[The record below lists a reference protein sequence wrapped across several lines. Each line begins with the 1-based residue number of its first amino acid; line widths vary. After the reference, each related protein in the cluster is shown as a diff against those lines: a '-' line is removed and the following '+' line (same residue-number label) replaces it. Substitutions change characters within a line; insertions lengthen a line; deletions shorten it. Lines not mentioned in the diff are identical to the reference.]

1 MELFQHVLHVLTVT
15 LFISMIILFVF
26 LAGGLGPDQLES
38 FDPVLRYGQTATV
51 ILYLLRYLTLIPIPQ
66 AIFNFL
72 GIVLYNTH
80 PAKPKLKT
88 STLFGP
94 CICFRVVTRGTFPE
108 LVKKNVERNIEVC
121 SRIGLDNYIIEV
133 VTDKAVNLLKSPRH
147 REVVVPTQYKTKN
160 NTLYKAR
167 ALNYCLEKG
176 VNMLSDNDWIV
187 HLDEETLLT
196 ESSVIG
202 IINFISDG
210 KYKFGQG
217 VITYANEEIVS
228 WITTLADLVRV
239 GMDYGMIRFCLKYLH
254 KPFFSWKG
262 SFIVSSAGVE
272 KQITYDFGVEGSIAE
287 DCFFALTAWEKGHEF
302 GFVEGEM
309 WEKSTFSVKDYVQQR
324 KRWVQGI
331 TNVFH
336 SGQIPFR
343 YKYGITL
350 MLMSWVVMPIT
361 AANVILVP
369 LCPLPMWRFITV
381 LCAFMGAV
389 ITFMFMFGAI
399 KSFSPRRMGWPK
411 YIILCIISVTI
422 TLVSMVMETTAVV
435 LAFCTR
441 KQNLFHIVDKQR
453 IVPTQASEPP
463 ASSTAHTVQHV

>member
-1 MELFQHVLHVLTVT
+1 MELYSKILHLLTVT
-15 LFISMIILFVF
+15 LFFSMILVFVF
-26 LAGGLGPDQLES
+26 LAGGFGPNQLEG
-38 FDPVLRYGQTATV
+38 FDPYIEYGQTATIV
-51 ILYLLRYLTLIPIPQ
+51 LYLLRYLTLIPIPQ

-72 GIVLYNTH
+72 GIVIYNTH
-80 PAKPKLKT
+80 PPRPKLKT

-94 CICFRVVTRGTFPE
+94 CICFRIVTRGTFPE

-121 SRIGLDNYIIEV
+121 SRIGLDNYIMEV
-133 VTDKAVNLLKSPRH
+133 VTDTAISLPKSPRH

-167 ALNYCLEKG
+167 ALNYCLENG

-210 KYKFGQG
+210 SYKFGQG

-254 KPFFSWKG
+254 KPVFSWKG
-262 SFIVSSAGVE
+262 SFIVSSVGVE
-272 KQITYDFGVEGSIAE
+272 RQITYDFGMEGSIAE
-287 DCFFALTAWEKGHEF
+287 DCFFALTAWKQGHQF

-309 WEKSTFSVKDYVQQR
+309 WEKSTFSVQDYVQQR

-331 TNVFH
+331 YNVFF
-336 SGQIPFR
+336 SALIPFK

-350 MLMSWVVMPIT
+350 MLLSWVAMPFTVSNI
-361 AANVILVP
+361 VLVP
-369 LCPLPMWRFITV
+369 LCPLPMWRSLIILF
-381 LCAFMGAV
+381 AFMGAV
-389 ITFMFMFGAI
+389 ITFMFVFGAI
-399 KSFSPRRMGWPK
+399 KSFSPRRLGWPK
-411 YIILCIISVTI
+411 YIILCIIPLLISV
-422 TLVSMVMETTAVV
+422 VSMVMETTACV
-435 LAFCTR
+435 LALCTR
-441 KQNLFHIVDKQR
+441 KQNTFHIVNKQATGPKQTT
-453 IVPTQASEPP
+453 IEATPTAY
-463 ASSTAHTVQHV
+463 TVQHV